1 MPRRIDVGRAVLIG
15 GAALL
20 LVSLF
25 TQWYDTGPT
34 GWEVFETLDLVLA
47 AIALAAIVAAVRPD
61 AVPPWAGWALP
72 GAALVIVLVQI
83 LNSPPAAAGGD
94 PSTGAWLALAG
105 AFLMAAGSA
114 LSLTAISVILQ
125 VGERDVRRRV
135 PAVDR
140 RAEREAEVAEDLDAD
155 VGAGDELVVDE
166 GSAPATR
173 GGRLGVRK
181 APSSA
186 ASRSGTRRA
195 RQTPSSPADSD
206 PSGSGDARGTPSS
219 SAAAED
225 RSGTGDTPS
234 VSAAAANRPGSG
246 AVPSAADDLERTQPL
261 AGLPDPDAEDADR
274 P

>member
-20 LVSLF
+20 IVSLF
-25 TQWYDTGPT
+25 IEWYDTGPT
-34 GWEVFETLDLVLA
+34 GWEVFETLDLVLT
-47 AIALAAIVAAVRPD
+47 AIALGAVVAAIRPD

-72 GAALVIVLVQI
+72 GAALAIVLVQI

-140 RAEREAEVAEDLDAD
+140 RAEREAEAAEDLDAD
-155 VGAGDELVVDE
+155 VGAGDELVVDDD
-166 GSAPATR
+166 SAPPTR
-173 GGRLGVRK
+173 GGRLGARRT
-181 APSSA
+181 PSSA
-186 ASRSGTRRA
+186 AGPGTGA
-195 RQTPSSPADSD
+195 GGTRQTPSAPAGPNGPGTGAGDVRQA
-206 PSGSGDARGTPSS
+206 SGSRAAPST
-219 SAAAED
+219 
-225 RSGTGDTPS
+225 SGTG
-234 VSAAAANRPGSG
+234 G
-246 AVPSAADDLERTQPL
+246 APSAPPPRVDADELERTQPM
-261 AGLPDPDAEDADR
+261 AGLSDPDAEDADR
-274 P
+274 L

>member
-20 LVSLF
+20 IISLF

-34 GWEVFETLDLVLA
+34 GWEVFESLDLVLA
-47 AIALAAIVAAVRPD
+47 ALALAAIVAAVRPD

-155 VGAGDELVVDE
+155 VGAGDELVVDDP
-166 GSAPATR
+166 GPATR
-173 GGRLGVRK
+173 GGRLGARK
-181 APSSA
+181 APSS
-186 ASRSGTRRA
+186 SRPGSGDQ
-195 RQTPSSPADSD
+195 RQPPSSAASD
-206 PSGSGDARGTPSS
+206 PSGSGDTRKAPSS
-219 SAAAED
+219 
-225 RSGTGDTPS
+225 P
-234 VSAAAANRPGSG
+234 AAANGPGTPARAG
-246 AVPSAADDLERTQPL
+246 ADDLERTQPL
-261 AGLPDPDAEDADR
+261 AGLTDPDAEDADR

>member
-20 LVSLF
+20 IVSLF

-34 GWEVFETLDLVLA
+34 GWEVFESLDLVLA
-47 AIALAAIVAAVRPD
+47 AIAVAAVVAAIRPD

-83 LNSPPAAAGGD
+83 LNSPPGAAGGD

-166 GSAPATR
+166 GSSSATR
-173 GGRLGVRK
+173 GERLGARK
-181 APSSA
+181 APSSSA
-186 ASRSGTRRA
+186 APSRSGARRA
-195 RQTPSSPADSD
+195 RQTPSSPAGSE
-206 PSGSGDARGTPSS
+206 PAASGLSS
-219 SAAAED
+219 PASANGP
-225 RSGTGDTPS
+225 GTG
-234 VSAAAANRPGSG
+234 G
-246 AVPSAADDLERTQPL
+246 APARAGAEDLERTQPL
-261 AGLPDPDAEDADR
+261 AGLPDPDVEDADR